1 MIPNSEDTCYE
12 DKLITKEIEDV
23 RNSHFS
29 SWQMNTG
36 VASMR
41 FSGSSESSGFPTM
54 VGLKKDHDD
63 GDSESVRL
71 YRAESLSS

>member
-1 MIPNSEDTCYE
+1 
-12 DKLITKEIEDV
+12 
-23 RNSHFS
+23 
-29 SWQMNTG
+29 MNTG

-41 FSGSSESSGFPTM
+41 FSGSSESSGFPSM

-63 GDSESVRL
+63 DDSESVRL

>member
-1 MIPNSEDTCYE
+1 MINCYE
-12 DKLITKEIEDV
+12 DKLLTKEIDDI
-23 RNSHFS
+23 RNSQFS
-29 SWQMNTG
+29 GWQMNTG

-41 FSGSSESSGFPTM
+41 FSGSSDSSGFPSM

-63 GDSESVRL
+63 NDSESVRL

>member
-1 MIPNSEDTCYE
+1 MIPNQVSSSYE
-12 DKLITKEIEDV
+12 DKLITKEIDDV
-23 RNSHFS
+23 RRSQFQ
-29 SWQMNTG
+29 SWHLNTG

-41 FSGSSESSGFPTM
+41 FSSSSESSGFPSM